1 MEKMNAINIENLNKS
16 YDGQIDALNNISLSI
31 PKGEIFGFLGPNGS
45 GKTTTVRILNGILLA
60 TSGYADILGIPIGK
74 NNLEI
79 HRLCGVMTESS
90 SCYENLTV
98 EQNLMF
104 FGKMHGIDENQLDKR
119 ADFILKRLELLEVK
133 NKKVKALSTGMKK
146 RVSLGVSL
154 VHNPKVLFLD
164 EPTSGLDPE
173 NALNVT
179 KLIKELAEEN
189 EVTIFLCTHQ
199 LKYAEDICTLYG
211 FINNGNILG
220 LGTFDE
226 LASRKNATLQLKIR
240 GNNISEKLNFTHE
253 GNNIYIKSISGDEE
267 VNYLI
272 QSILKSGGEIFE
284 ATQQKWS
291 LEQLYFKYIKGQSN
305 DITL

>member
-1 MEKMNAINIENLNKS
+1 MEKMNAINIENLKKS
-16 YDGQIDALNNISLSI
+16 YDGQIDVLNNISLSI
-31 PKGEIFGFLGPNGS
+31 PKGEIFGFWGPNGS

-60 TSGYADILGIPIGK
+60 TSGYAEILGIPIGK

-98 EQNLMF
+98 KQNLIF
-104 FGKMHGIDENQLDKR
+104 FGKMHGIDVNQLDER
-119 ADFILKRLELLEVK
+119 AEFILKRLELLEVK

-173 NALNVT
+173 TALNVT

-226 LASRKNATLQLKIR
+226 LASRKNSTLQLKIR

-253 GNNIYIKSISGDEE
+253 GNDIYIKSISGDEE
-267 VNYLI
+267 VNYLM

-305 DITL
+305 DIKL

>member
-1 MEKMNAINIENLNKS
+1 MDKMNAINIENLKKS
-16 YDGQIDALNNISLSI
+16 YDGQIDALKNISLSI

-60 TSGYADILGIPIGK
+60 TSGHADILGIPIGK

-98 EQNLMF
+98 EQNLIF

-119 ADFILKRLELLEVK
+119 AEFILKRLELLEVK
-133 NKKVKALSTGMKK
+133 DKKVKALSTGMKK
-146 RVSLGVSL
+146 RVSLGVAL

-240 GNNISEKLNFTHE
+240 GNNISEKLNFIHE
-253 GNNIYIKSISGDEE
+253 GNNIYTKSISGDEE

-291 LEQLYFKYIKGQSN
+291 LEQLYFKYIKSQSN